1 MIERIIVPV
10 DGSTL
15 SEQAIPFGS
24 LLARTFSC
32 PIEIVHVI
40 ELPMYVTI
48 ADPAATVSPDAVTAY
63 LTSLTERLPLGMQ
76 ARTVVVDGRP
86 ARELLAL
93 ANETSG
99 SMIVM
104 ATHGRGGLPR
114 ALLGSVADKV
124 VRGSSVPVG
133 LVRAA
138 DLPLPLPDK
147 LTRIAIPLDGSE
159 LSEEAL
165 RVGIDLANRTGAT
178 LLLVRVIEPIVVS
191 PPSCDMYGAMSMD
204 PHMVEEIITELK
216 EDARASLSTWADT
229 ISDDGIPVEWV
240 MSEGRPITEILR
252 HAVEHRAD
260 LIMTTTHGRGGLSRI
275 FLGSVATG
283 LINHSPLPLIVIP
296 ARAAGQPDD
305 ADG

>member
-15 SEQAIPFGS
+15 SEQALPFGS
-24 LLARTFSC
+24 LMARTFSC

-48 ADPAATVSPDAVTAY
+48 ADPAVTVSTDAITAY
-63 LTSLTERLPLGMQ
+63 LTGLTERLPLGMQ
-76 ARTVVVDGRP
+76 TRTVVLDGRP
-86 ARELLAL
+86 AAELLKL
-93 ANETSG
+93 AEETSG
-99 SMIVM
+99 AMIVM

-124 VRGSSVPVG
+124 VRSSSGPVG

-138 DLPLPLPDK
+138 DDPPPLPEK

-178 LLLVRVIEPIVVS
+178 LLLLRIIEPITTS
-191 PPSCDMYGAMSMD
+191 PASGDMYGAMSMD
-204 PHMVEEIITELK
+204 PHMVEEIIAELK
-216 EDARASLSTWADT
+216 EDARASLRTWAET
-229 ISDDGIPVEWV
+229 ISETGIPVEWV
-240 MSEGRPITEILR
+240 MSEGRPVTEILR

-260 LIMTTTHGRGGLSRI
+260 LILTTTHGRGGLSRI

-296 ARAAGQPDD
+296 ARAAERPDG
-305 ADG
+305 ADR